1 MVSVTLDADDI
12 RILKAA
18 IGGLPTP
25 LNEKLDEARQIEFK
39 LEKLMPRKHE
49 LLVKRYET
57 ILSVAEQEELNKLEE
72 EIEGLVGCD
81 ACPHDP
87 LGQAYQSAMH
97 AIYKEAMN
105 KKLTPE
111 EIAERNKTS
120 KKVLEEVLRAKK
132 DEDLDWRKIFF
143 IAAEGCGVT
152 AVSAQ
157 TDVHAAE
164 IAKNVVKIYENQKY
178 RY

>member
-1 MVSVTLDADDI
+1 MVSITLNADDI
-12 RILKAA
+12 RILKCA

-25 LNEKLDEARQIEFK
+25 LNDKLDEARRIEFK

-57 ILSVAEQEELNKLEE
+57 ILSVAEQEELNRLEE
-72 EIEGLVGCD
+72 EIESLVGCD
-81 ACPHDP
+81 VCPHDP

-97 AIYKEAMN
+97 AIYKESLN

-111 EIAERNKTS
+111 EIEERNKTS

-152 AVSAQ
+152 MISPA
-157 TDVHAAE
+157 TDKHAAE
-164 IAKNVVKIYENQKY
+164 IAQNVVKIYDNQKY
-178 RY
+178 HY